1 MIISFRQ
8 VKLFL
13 TNRLTSTTS
22 RKVMKKTS
30 YTLKDVK
37 QPPVRLSSLRT
48 NGIKHID
55 EIYRHELKM
64 SNLVRK
70 WKSSNNANNYNQS
83 VKLPAIH
90 PSPFLRLVTKKH
102 EMAANADASNRN
114 SFGYN
119 TVVMERYEP
128 KNSQLPSINVP
139 KLRNLEEKWVNLLPL
154 NTVYFQVVRIQGFHD
169 LLFLIVFNLLY

>member
-1 MIISFRQ
+1 
-8 VKLFL
+8 
-13 TNRLTSTTS
+13 
-22 RKVMKKTS
+22 MKKTT

-37 QPPVRLSSLRT
+37 QPPVRLSSLRS

-70 WKSSNNANNYNQS
+70 WKSSNSNANNYSQS

-90 PSPFLRLVTKKH
+90 PSPFLRLVTEKH

-114 SFGYN
+114 SFACNAGR
-119 TVVMERYEP
+119 ERYEP

-139 KLRNLEEKWVNLLPL
+139 KLRDLEEKLVVLLCL
-154 NTVYFQVVRIQGFHD
+154 NSVYFRIHFRS
-169 LLFLIVFNLLY
+169 FLTFLNCFQLCGCSTKPIVYK